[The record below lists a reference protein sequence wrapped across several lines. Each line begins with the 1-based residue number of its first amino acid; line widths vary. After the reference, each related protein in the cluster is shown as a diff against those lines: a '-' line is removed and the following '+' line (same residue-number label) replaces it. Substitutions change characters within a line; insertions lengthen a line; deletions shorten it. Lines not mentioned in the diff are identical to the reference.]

1 MGSLAMSPYFQQ
13 QPTPAYKVSKTA
25 LNMLTVQ
32 YAEAFREEGVTFVA
46 VCPGWVKTDLG
57 GKDYAD
63 LTPDESVNG
72 ILEKADRIDAKD
84 TGKFFTI
91 RVPGWENNQKQYDGS
106 VRPW

>member
-1 MGSLAMSPYFQQ
+1 
-13 QPTPAYKVSKTA
+13 
-25 LNMLTVQ
+25 MLTVQ

-46 VCPGWVKTDLG
+46 VCPGVCPLPLLLPAPKSLMLTIFPQWVKTDLG

-72 ILEKADRIDAKD
+72 ILEQADRIDAKD